1 MTAAE
6 RALLFAA
13 FSAALAFGT
22 LIPLLSAYLAAVG
35 GAAWHA
41 GAVPVVFLACASL
54 AAPLW
59 GSLSDRVPRSRVVL
73 TGLAG
78 YVAAMIPFL
87 ASHSLATLY
96 AFQALSGVSFAA
108 VAPVALA
115 VLYETAAPGRQAR
128 GVAWFGGATLAGYLA
143 GPALGGWIAAIGADL
158 PPHRAVLMALAAQ
171 AAFAVAALV
180 LVGWTVRNRPP
191 QRQASSAM
199 TGSRQ
204 ASGGAV
210 WAALLAAFMIGG
222 FEITASLYVRSPLHL
237 GARDVALLFMA
248 CSAAMFVAQLTIL
261 PRLPAGVRRVELALG
276 CITLSGIVLAAMAL
290 AQAHAAVLALAAL
303 QGAVLGLAVGLLS
316 FEAASAGGLRR
327 GLLLGYQSAAVN
339 AGQAAGSAVGTAAFL
354 TLGTAAFPAFGAL
367 VIVIGAVLSRGAL
380 RGRAP

>member
-22 LIPLLSAYLAAVG
+22 LIPLLPAYLAAVG

-59 GSLSDRVPRSRVVL
+59 GRLSDRVQRSRVVL

-115 VLYETAAPGRQAR
+115 MLYETAAPGRQAH

-143 GPALGGWIAAIGADL
+143 GPALGGWIAALGAEL
-158 PPHRAVLMALAAQ
+158 PPHRAVLMALGAQ
-171 AAFAVAALV
+171 AAFVLAAFV

-191 QRQASSAM
+191 SSAVSGRQEAP
-199 TGSRQ
+199 GS
-204 ASGGAV
+204 AI
-210 WAALLAAFMIGG
+210 WPALLAAFMIGG

-316 FEAASAGGLRR
+316 FEAASAGGQRR
-327 GLLLGYQSAAVN
+327 GLLLGYQNAAVN
-339 AGQAAGSAVGTAAFL
+339 AGQAAGSAVGTAAFFA
-354 TLGTAAFPAFGAL
+354 LGTAAFPAFGAL
-367 VIVIGAVLSRGAL
+367 VIVIGALLSRGAL
-380 RGRAP
+380 RGRAS